1 MESISATLL
10 PEAYQHFH
18 PHHMLND
25 SNEHSSTAITT
36 SSNKLNTAEMSLK
49 VSIQVPSQYST
60 TTTSSISSS
69 NTRSDDDASN
79 PVVHQKK
86 QQARRRNAMYSKRK
100 YYKKKQF
107 VERLREN
114 RLQLLGKNQILRKS
128 NEQLEEIIQRSLNM
142 IAMKKMIQAEET
154 QREILH
160 LSVQATPPPFHTTS
174 IQSALLN
181 HSIFGTRP
189 VATSSFVPRTGTSY
203 FNQNSLSRNV
213 FHGLNTS
220 NMIGNGSLSNWRDA
234 DLFAL
239 NPSSQNG
246 LHNTSFSTTM
256 NSSHH
261 QTPSQ
266 SSLLTPLFLSAS
278 MKKLVY
284 SSQMLQQGAVH
295 PYGTSLPPSVALLRN
310 NKPMDIGLSHLI
322 VPNYGSSTGSDGTR
336 NDVAS
341 KPSSAAVGLA
351 EPVLPLSPMRLTIT
365 DGSTSSHFCGNI
377 GNTNAKNEKRPVES

>member
-1 MESISATLL
+1 
-10 PEAYQHFH
+10 
-18 PHHMLND
+18 
-25 SNEHSSTAITT
+25 
-36 SSNKLNTAEMSLK
+36 
-49 VSIQVPSQYST
+49 
-60 TTTSSISSS
+60 
-69 NTRSDDDASN
+69 
-79 PVVHQKK
+79 
-86 QQARRRNAMYSKRK
+86 
-100 YYKKKQF
+100 
-107 VERLREN
+107 
-114 RLQLLGKNQILRKS
+114 
-128 NEQLEEIIQRSLNM
+128 
-142 IAMKKMIQAEET
+142 
-154 QREILH
+154 
-160 LSVQATPPPFHTTS
+160 
-174 IQSALLN
+174 
-181 HSIFGTRP
+181 
-189 VATSSFVPRTGTSY
+189 
-203 FNQNSLSRNV
+203 
-213 FHGLNTS
+213 
-220 NMIGNGSLSNWRDA
+220 MIGNGSLSNWRDA

-239 NPSSQNG
+239 NPSNQSG